1 MKLIFA
7 QGNPGKDYSTTRHNV
22 GFMVLDTLASNKNT
36 SFTLKPKFH
45 AEIAE
50 TTIAGEKVLLVKPQ
64 TYYNESGVSARTLVD
79 FYKLQPASDL
89 LVIHDELAL
98 PLGTI
103 RIREK
108 GSDAGN
114 NGIKS
119 LNNHLGPDYSRLR
132 IGVSNEL
139 RERMNDA
146 DFVLGHF
153 SKDER
158 ETLNATIIPK
168 VLELIEHFSADQLE
182 TASHKI

>member
-1 MKLIFA
+1 
-7 QGNPGKDYSTTRHNV
+7 
-22 GFMVLDTLASNKNT
+22 MVLDALASSKNT
-36 SFTLKPKFH
+36 FFTLKPKFH

-64 TYYNESGVSARTLVD
+64 TYYNESGVSARALAD
-79 FYKLQPASDL
+79 FYKLQPATDL

-119 LNNHLGPDYSRLR
+119 LNSHLGPDYSRLR
-132 IGVSNEL
+132 IGVANEL

-158 ETLNATIIPK
+158 ETLNSTIIPK

-182 TASHKI
+182 TTSHSL